1 MIDFITG
8 KIAEKTPTRVV
19 VESSGIG
26 YSLFIST
33 NTFKDLPAVG
43 DTIVLKTYLHVR
55 EDNLQMFAFA
65 EENERTVFES
75 LISVSGIGPRLAQTI
90 LSGLQ
95 LEELTVSILRGNIE
109 KLTSISGVGTKTA
122 QRLVVELKEKFAQL
136 GLISDEK
143 SDETILPVLTSME
156 EEALLALMSLGYKR
170 QIVERSLNRARK
182 NGDFESVEDLIKMA
196 LQLI

>member
-1 MIDFITG
+1 MIDFIKG
-8 KIAEKTPTRVV
+8 SIAEKSPTRVV
-19 VESSGIG
+19 IESSGIG

-33 NTFKDLPAVG
+33 NTYRDLPAVG
-43 DTIVLKTYLHVR
+43 ENIALKTYLHVR
-55 EDNLQMFAFA
+55 EDNIQLYAFS

-95 LEELTVSILRGNIE
+95 LEELTLSILRGNIE
-109 KLTSISGVGTKTA
+109 NLTSISGVGTKTA
-122 QRLVVELKEKFAQL
+122 QRLVVELKEKFSQL
-136 GLISDEK
+136 GLISDDQK
-143 SDETILPVLTSME
+143 DETVPTALTSME

-170 QIVERSLNRARK
+170 AIVERALNRSRSK
-182 NGDFESVEDLIKMA
+182 GQFESVEDMIKIA

>member
-19 VESSGIG
+19 LESSGIG

-33 NTFKDLPAVG
+33 NTYRELPAVG
-43 DTIVLKTYLHVR
+43 ESFLLKTYLHVR
-55 EDNLQMFAFA
+55 EDNIQLFAFSN
-65 EENERTVFES
+65 ENERTVFES

-90 LSGLQ
+90 LSGLKF
-95 LEELTVSILRGNIE
+95 EELTLSILRGNIE

-122 QRLVVELKEKFAQL
+122 QRLVVELKEKFSQL
-136 GLISDEK
+136 GLIADEMT
-143 SDETILPVLTSME
+143 DDTTLPALSSME

-170 QIVERSLNRARK
+170 QIVERAINRARN
-182 NGDFESVEDLIKMA
+182 NGKFESVEDLIKIA
-196 LQLI
+196 LQFI

>member
-8 KIAEKTPTRVV
+8 KIAEKKPTRVV

-33 NTFKDLPAVG
+33 NTYRDLPAVG
-43 DTIVLKTYLHVR
+43 ESIVLKTYLHVR
-55 EDNLQMFAFA
+55 EDNIQIFGFSDV
-65 EENERTVFES
+65 NERTVFES

-95 LEELTVSILRGNIE
+95 LEELTLSILRGNIE
-109 KLTSISGVGTKTA
+109 KLTSISGVGNKTA
-122 QRLVVELKEKFAQL
+122 QRLVVELKEKFSQL
-136 GLISDEK
+136 GLISD
-143 SDETILPVLTSME
+143 DVQDNVPHPVLSSME

-170 QIVERSLNRARK
+170 QNVERALNRARN
-182 NGDFESVEDLIKMA
+182 NGQFASVEDLIKTA

>member
-19 VESSGIG
+19 IESSGIG
-26 YSLFIST
+26 YSLYIST
-33 NTFKDLPAVG
+33 NTYRELPAVG
-43 DTIVLKTYLHVR
+43 ENFVLKTYLHVR
-55 EDNLQMFAFA
+55 EDNIQLFAFSS
-65 EENERTVFES
+65 ENERTVFES

-95 LEELTVSILRGNIE
+95 LEELTLSILKGNIE

-122 QRLVVELKEKFAQL
+122 QRLVVELKEKFSQL
-136 GLISDEK
+136 GLIADDIT
-143 SDETILPVLTSME
+143 DETTLPVLTSME

-170 QIVERSLNRARK
+170 QIVGRALNRARN
-182 NGDFESVEDLIKMA
+182 NGQFDSVEDLIKIA

>member
-33 NTFKDLPAVG
+33 NTYRDLPVVG
-43 DTIVLKTYLHVR
+43 ERIVLKTYLHVR
-55 EDNLQMFAFA
+55 EDNIQIFGFSDV
-65 EENERTVFES
+65 NERTVFES

-95 LEELTVSILRGNIE
+95 LEELTLSILRGNVE
-109 KLTSISGVGTKTA
+109 KLTSISGVGNKTA
-122 QRLVVELKEKFAQL
+122 QRLVVELKEKFSQL
-136 GLISDEK
+136 GLISD
-143 SDETILPVLTSME
+143 DVQDNVPHPVLSSME

-170 QIVERSLNRARK
+170 QIVERALNRARN
-182 NGDFESVEDLIKMA
+182 NGQFASVEDLIKTA

>member
-182 NGDFESVEDLIKMA
+182 NGDFESVEDLIKVA